1 MWKYMLKKI
10 YLAKLLLRQ
19 SIHRNRNCSSCRG
32 IRTVWLAYT
41 ASYLI
46 IRNAGYWK
54 LTKDKIRE
62 AEDEIFERLSK
73 YAP

>member
-54 LTKDKIRE
+54 L
-62 AEDEIFERLSK
+62 
-73 YAP
+73 